1 MAINYIKKF
10 LSKED
15 LDELKN
21 AIGKIEEHTTGEI
34 RLCFKLKRGFHQRK
48 SDIREIALKEFFR
61 LGMDKTEEKTG
72 VLIFILFG
80 ERKFEIVADEGINSK
95 IKQETWDLIINHL
108 QTEFSQGNYK
118 SGLIKCL
125 NEIKSVL
132 IADFPVQFKNT
143 NELSNDIVIK

>member
-21 AIGKIEEHTTGEI
+21 TIGKIEEHTTGEI